1 LYGRRSCVLR
11 VPLSDD
17 RCSLSF
23 SEVALALI
31 GAPGDHPLDR
41 FSPGHSTFVV
51 QGQAHPHTLASSC
64 RVYLIFLPAPLEHYG
79 ASTMASKPIL
89 SSVSTLEQV
98 KDALGKEVEVR
109 DFVGAVDE
117 LPTCHLL
124 PKIFGEHLHQL
135 ETAEQ
140 VYSSYFRG
148 SKLGSTL
155 EMQAVPPYLLP
166 LLWVRCFYGSLPQ
179 ILLLF
184 TYTPQLDMIHNI
196 LAGPALG
203 TAEFTGSTT
212 HAR

>member
-1 LYGRRSCVLR
+1 MITRLIASLLGTL
-11 VPLSDD
+11 PL
-17 RCSLSF
+17 L
-23 SEVALALI
+23 
-31 GAPGDHPLDR
+31 
-41 FSPGHSTFVV
+41 
-51 QGQAHPHTLASSC
+51 C
-64 RVYLIFLPAPLEHYG
+64 RVRLILTRLRRRVVSTSYSCLLLWNTTS
-79 ASTMASKPIL
+79 STMASKPIL

-135 ETAEQ
+135 EMAEQ